1 MFNTPLTLTQITD
14 AVNAFFSIGAASTL
28 LVVDVGVLGALV
40 IFSALRVVI
49 GRK

>member
-1 MFNTPLTLTQITD
+1 MFNISLSLTQITD

-28 LVVDVGVLGALV
+28 LSIDVGVLGAAV
-40 IFSALRVVI
+40 ILSALRVVF